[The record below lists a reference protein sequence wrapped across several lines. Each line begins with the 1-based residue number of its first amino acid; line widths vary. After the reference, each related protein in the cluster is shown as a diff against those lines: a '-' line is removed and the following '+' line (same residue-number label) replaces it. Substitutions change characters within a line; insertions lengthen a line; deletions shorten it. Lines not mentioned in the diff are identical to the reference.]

1 MTLLELSI
9 EYRRQA
15 DILKGRIKELDALLR
30 RTKHQDERDR
40 LCDRIRDLSILYR
53 EARALAVLTAR
64 YYERG
69 YHRDER
75 YTL

>member
-1 MTLLELSI
+1 MTLLELSVQ
-9 EYRRQA
+9 YRHQA
-15 DILKGRIKELDALLR
+15 DILKGRLKQLNTLLR
-30 RTKHQDERDR
+30 QTKDQNERDR
-40 LCDRIRDLSILYR
+40 LCDRIRNLSILYR